1 MTHTL
6 PGLHM
11 NRPFVP
17 PKRQRGAILVVTLMF
32 LLVVTMLA
40 ITALGVSTSEER
52 MAGNLK
58 DWNIAMQAAEAA
70 LRDAEFDVYGVCS
83 VNTALCVPRSPIVS
97 GATLFGSQ
105 AAGTA
110 PGTCNTSTSYKGA
123 CLAPNSALATQENV
137 MLDISSWKT
146 SGSTTLNPV
155 TYGTYTGAAALPT
168 TGISAVSFQ
177 PQYII
182 EAMSPQSSLYKSG
195 TVIYRITARGWG
207 RNPNTQVTLQS
218 IWQQPSI
225 RGN

>member
-1 MTHTL
+1 
-6 PGLHM
+6 M
-11 NRPFVP
+11 NRPCMP
-17 PKRQRGAILVVTLMF
+17 RQRGAILVVTLMF

-40 ITALGVSTSEER
+40 ITALRVSTGEER

-83 VNTALCVPRSPIVS
+83 VNTTTCTPRSPFVS
-97 GATLFGSQ
+97 GGTLFGSQ
-105 AAGTA
+105 SGGTA
-110 PGTCNTSTSYKGA
+110 YGTCNSSTSYKGA
-123 CLAPNSALATQENV
+123 CLAPASALATQENV
-137 MLDISSWKT
+137 NLDITSWKT

-168 TGISAVSFQ
+168 SGISAVSTQ
-177 PQYII
+177 PQYIV
-182 EAMSPQSSLYKSG
+182 EAMQPNSALYKPG
-195 TVIYRITARGWG
+195 TYVYRITARGWG

-218 IWQQPSI
+218 IWQQPSV

>member
-1 MTHTL
+1 
-6 PGLHM
+6 M
-11 NRPFVP
+11 NRPVMP
-17 PKRQRGAILVVTLMF
+17 PLRQHGAILVVTLMF

-40 ITALGVSTSEER
+40 ITALRVSTSEER

-83 VNTALCVPRSPIVS
+83 VNTSTCTPRSPVVS

-105 AAGTA
+105 SGATA

-123 CLAPNSALATQENV
+123 CLAPSSVAATPENLN
-137 MLDISSWKT
+137 LDISTWQT

-155 TYGTYTGAAALPT
+155 TYGTYTGAATLPT

-177 PQYII
+177 PQYIV
-182 EAMSPQSSLYKSG
+182 EAMSVNSAVFGKATY
-195 TVIYRITARGWG
+195 VYRITARGWG
-207 RNPNTQVTLQS
+207 RNPNTYVTLQS